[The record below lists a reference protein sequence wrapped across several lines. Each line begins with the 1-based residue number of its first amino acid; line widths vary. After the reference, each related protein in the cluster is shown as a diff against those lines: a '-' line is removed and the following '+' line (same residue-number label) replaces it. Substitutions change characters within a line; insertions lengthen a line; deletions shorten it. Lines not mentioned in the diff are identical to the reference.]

1 MGRESFA
8 VEFGWMSI
16 QSSSSIPAPIEVKTL
31 NWLTKPKPILHR
43 AYAYGNMNK
52 RLCKATNKYFNGRS
66 GDEAITSLPPFPLYS
81 FFVPYIRRPPRFPG
95 THNAKR
101 RKMKAGNTYNTH
113 SITEKPPPVSKTRSV
128 TCSCHYIDS
137 HFPISSELRKKSGGK
152 LLLPNPKPFV
162 TRPYCTNSLPLSLSL
177 SSQGMCT
184 FLPLVCFSNGRLL
197 LHRNYTCPP
206 HFSFTHLP
214 CRKEGLHYIKTERH
228 PPHNPLHSENIL
240 MNMYPSL
247 FYWPREF

>member
-66 GDEAITSLPPFPLYS
+66 GDEAITSPPSLLYS

-137 HFPISSELRKKSGGK
+137 HFPISSVLREKPEKVRRKTSAPQSETVCNQTLLHK
-152 LLLPNPKPFV
+152 LA
-162 TRPYCTNSLPLSLSL
+162 YSLPLSLSL
-177 SSQGMCT
+177 CHPKGCVPFFLSFASAMGDFYCT
-184 FLPLVCFSNGRLL
+184 GITHAHHISPLSTFHVE
-197 LHRNYTCPP
+197 
-206 HFSFTHLP
+206 
-214 CRKEGLHYIKTERH
+214 RKDYI
-228 PPHNPLHSENIL
+228 I
-240 MNMYPSL
+240 
-247 FYWPREF
+247 

>member
-1 MGRESFA
+1 
-8 VEFGWMSI
+8 MSI

-31 NWLTKPKPILHR
+31 NWLTKSKPRLHR

-52 RLCKATNKYFNGRS
+52 RLCKASNKYFNGRS
-66 GDEAITSLPPFPLYS
+66 GDEAITSPPSLLYS

-137 HFPISSELRKKSGGK
+137 HFPISSVLREKPEKVRRKTSAPQSETVCNQTLLHK
-152 LLLPNPKPFV
+152 LA
-162 TRPYCTNSLPLSLSL
+162 YSLPPSLSL

-206 HFSFTHLP
+206 HFSFIHLP

-247 FYWPREF
+247 LYWPREF